1 MQQDSI
7 GEKSL
12 VFFLSKN
19 VATKLLT
26 FVATQHIIK
35 TVKGIRKRK
44 GGNQNEKI

>member
-12 VFFLSKN
+12 VFFLLKN

-35 TVKGIRKRK
+35 IVKGIRKRK